1 MVILSPRAS
10 GFAELGLEG
19 CDPRDRAAEL
29 GREGRDGLS
38 NQPFWGYEN
47 LGKPDQKWEKWW
59 FSVVKRFN
67 HETPGNF
74 EGLMMS
80 NWERFGRNSGNKN
93 EMEI

>member
-47 LGKPDQKWEKWW
+47 LGKPDQSGKNDGLVWLNGLIM
-59 FSVVKRFN
+59 KRL
-67 HETPGNF
+67 GI
-74 EGLMMS
+74 L
-80 NWERFGRNSGNKN
+80 KV
-93 EMEI
+93 